1 MAATGYSA
9 SMVLAG
15 KNIAAMFAA
24 LAYGL
29 VCSAADELPFT
40 IQSWQVQHGLP
51 ENQVTCLAQ
60 TPDGYL
66 WVGTQD
72 GLARFD
78 GVRFVNFGRR
88 DGLRSTWITSLLADH
103 EGTLW
108 VGTSEGLHRWRDGQ
122 FRTYDLNAGLPSLV
136 INQLAEDS
144 DGRFWVGTGSGLAL
158 RQGDRFIRPDL
169 PGLPARLRSRGVNA
183 LRFGRDGRLWL
194 SFFNDT
200 LWQVQNGECSRATDA
215 TAPAALRD
223 ACHSIWEDRA
233 GRLWVGAGDN
243 ELLCRN
249 GTNWQEF
256 AVPPTP
262 GLENLSSLAEGA
274 DGTIWTGSMNNG
286 LYFVQ
291 SNRLEHITAAE
302 GLSEDAIRALLV
314 DREGNLW
321 VGTAGGGL
329 NRVARKSVH
338 AFGRNEGL
346 TRTKVRGVAE
356 VAPGELWVGTMGDGL
371 FRWQAGAFTRLEA
384 DAEFRN
390 YAYVNALLVARD
402 GSCWVGTGIALHHF
416 VNGRREL
423 HPEWSS
429 KFGGGS
435 GLALCEDRQEGVW
448 VGVDNQLWRVRQG
461 KLERQTNCVVGGSIA
476 SIVQER
482 DGALWLGTARGLRR
496 FQAGNTRSFGRAD
509 GLGSDQVLALHLD
522 AQGALWIGTT
532 DGGLSRLHEGRFAT
546 VTSRQGLPDDTI
558 SQILEDATGTL
569 WLGCNRGIVRVAK
582 NQFDEVI
589 TGRAERLFPRVLG
602 LADGMLSEECTGGYS
617 PAGLK
622 LKSGELCFSTL
633 KGIVIFDP
641 KQISQESPPPPVLL
655 EELLVDGIPQGPGGT
670 RGHGA
675 AEIPGNTLVVPPG
688 DHRLE
693 FHYTGLNFTAPE
705 RVQFRYQLEGLDHS
719 RVEAENER
727 VATYNHVPPGSYRF
741 RVLACNQNGIWSPN
755 PAMIQVQVRPFL
767 WQRVWFTPAL
777 SVLGTALVGLS
788 LGMAERR
795 RQQRKREK
803 LEALHAIERER
814 ARIAKDIHDD
824 LGSTLA
830 QIRLLSNFAQSPEGS
845 VERVRQDVR
854 QIAAKAL
861 DSTQALDEIVWAVDP
876 QADTLESFVS
886 YASAFASEHL
896 ALANVACRLDLPEA
910 IPAIGLRADVRH
922 NLFLA
927 LKEALT
933 NVVKY
938 AAATEARLKM
948 RATDDTL
955 SVTLS
960 DNGRGFDAG
969 ENPTE
974 PAPTAA
980 RGRHGLAN
988 MQARMAAIGGHC
1000 DLQSAPGQGTSVS
1013 FRIRL

>member
-1 MAATGYSA
+1 
-9 SMVLAG
+9 MVLSG

-40 IQSWQVQHGLP
+40 VQCWQVQHGLP
-51 ENQVTCLAQ
+51 ENQVTCLTQ
-60 TPDGYL
+60 TRDGYL

-78 GVRFVNFGRR
+78 GVRFVNFGLR
-88 DGLRSTWITSLLADH
+88 DGLHDTWITALLQDR
-103 EGTLW
+103 EGSLW
-108 VGTSEGLHRWRDGQ
+108 VGTHEGGLSCWRGGQ
-122 FRTYDLNAGLPSLV
+122 CQNYDLKAGLPSLA

-144 DGRFWVGTGSGLAL
+144 EGRLWVSTWGGLAL
-158 RQGDRFIRPDL
+158 RQGDRFVRPEL
-169 PGLPARLRSRGVNA
+169 AGLPDHLRSRGVTV
-183 LRFGRDGRLWL
+183 LRCGRDGRLWF
-194 SFFNDT
+194 SIPGDT
-200 LWQVQNGECSRATDA
+200 LWQMQGGKCSPAIEA
-215 TAPAALRD
+215 SSPAAARQSRN
-223 ACHSIWEDRA
+223 SIWEDRA
-233 GRLWVGAGDN
+233 GRLWLGAGGN
-243 ELLCRN
+243 QLLCRD
-249 GTNWQEF
+249 GTNWTEF
-256 AVPPTP
+256 HIQP
-262 GLENLSSLAEGA
+262 GPGYRALGCLAEDA
-274 DGTIWTGSMNNG
+274 NGTIWAGSALDG
-286 LYFVQ
+286 LYCVR
-291 SNRLEHITAAE
+291 SNRLEHFTTTD
-302 GLSEDAIRALLV
+302 GLSENSIACLLA

-321 VGTAGGGL
+321 VGTGDGL
-329 NRVARKSVH
+329 NRLTRKTVH
-338 AFGRNEGL
+338 AFGSNEGL
-346 TRTKVRGVAE
+346 TRAKVRGVAE
-356 VAPGELWVGTMGDGL
+356 VSPGELWVGTMGGGL
-371 FRWQAGAFTRLEA
+371 FRWQGDRFTSVEGGKN
-384 DAEFRN
+384 FG
-390 YAYVNALLVARD
+390 YVNALLMARD
-402 GSCWVGTGIALHHF
+402 GSCWVASGNGLHRF
-416 VNGRREL
+416 VDGQAER
-423 HPEWSS
+423 HPDWLDQFRN
-429 KFGGGS
+429 KS
-435 GLALCEDRQEGVW
+435 GLALCEDREEGVW
-448 VGVDNQLWRVRQG
+448 VGTDNELWRVRRGQ
-461 KLERQTNCVVGGSIA
+461 LELQTNVLLDGRIAALAQAPDGTIWVGTSRELREVRGGTSR
-476 SIVQER
+476 VFRQR
-482 DGALWLGTARGLRR
+482 DGM
-496 FQAGNTRSFGRAD
+496 
-509 GLGSDQVLALHLD
+509 GSHQVLALHFD
-522 AQGALWIGTT
+522 AQGTLWIGTAG
-532 DGGLSRLHEGRFAT
+532 GGLSRLQNGRFAT
-546 VTSRQGLPDDTI
+546 LTSRQGLPGDTV
-558 SQILEDATGTL
+558 SQIVADDNGTL
-569 WLGCNRGIVRVAK
+569 WLGCNRGIVRLPTS
-582 NQFDEVI
+582 QFDEVAS
-589 TGRAERLFPRVLG
+589 GKAERLFPRVLG

-617 PAGLK
+617 PAGLH

-641 KQISQESPPPPVLL
+641 KQISRESPPPPVLL
-655 EELLVDGIPQGPGGT
+655 EELLIDGKPLRSGST
-670 RGHGA
+670 RERGA
-675 AEIPGNTLVVPPG
+675 AEILGNTLVVPPG

-719 RVEAENER
+719 RIEAEKER

-741 RVLACNQNGIWSPN
+741 RVLACNQNGIWSPE
-755 PAMIQVQVRPFL
+755 PAMLRVEARPFL

-845 VERVRQDVR
+845 VERVRQDVQ
-854 QIAAKAL
+854 QIASKAL

-948 RATDDTL
+948 SATDGTL
-955 SVTLS
+955 SVTIS

-969 ENPTE
+969 ENP
-974 PAPTAA
+974 PAPARAAA
-980 RGRHGLAN
+980 RGRRGLAN
-988 MQARMAAIGGHC
+988 MQVRMAAIGGHC
-1000 DLQSAPGQGTSVS
+1000 ELQSAPGQGTTVS
-1013 FRIRL
+1013 FRVRI